1 MVVVASHKISRVPWY
16 SGTGRE
22 CSGFR
27 LRGCHPLWPLFPE
40 GSTIVSA
47 CVSLLRVQPETV
59 GPPTPLQQRLHA
71 VRCTGLGCS
80 GFARRYCRNRLCFL
94 LFEVLRCFT
103 SLDSPSCP
111 MDSDRSLPPAWEGLP
126 HSDTP
131 GSRFDCNSPGSIA
144 GFLRPSSALCAKAST
159 NCSFL
164 RTWLGTVFKVR
175 DDDVH

>member
-1 MVVVASHKISRVPWY
+1 M
-16 SGTGRE
+16 
-22 CSGFR
+22 
-27 LRGCHPLWPLFPE
+27 
-40 GSTIVSA
+40 
-47 CVSLLRVQPETV
+47 
-59 GPPTPLQQRLHA
+59 
-71 VRCTGLGCS
+71 
-80 GFARRYCRNRLCFL
+80 CFL

-175 DDDVH
+175 DETSTEGGSAPSKLDSERGTDKRRCSLKGGDPGARSRTPTLLRLNPPHRSHLRHPTGNFGCNRLGWFDGRCVQGPGTYSPRCS